1 MKKANAMTEKQVKE
15 FYNAC
20 PSGYGVEEVRWF
32 DMVSLQYVTVSMRYI
47 KLF

>member
-1 MKKANAMTEKQVKE
+1 MKKVNAMTEKQVKE

-20 PSGYGVEEVRWF
+20 PSGYGVEEVCLF
-32 DMVSLQYVTVSMRYI
+32 DTAFLQYVTVSMRYI

>member
-1 MKKANAMTEKQVKE
+1 MKKVNAMTEKQVEE

-20 PSGYGVEEVRWF
+20 PSGYEVEETRVF
-32 DMVSLQYVTVSMRYI
+32 NMVSLQYVIVSMRYI

>member
-1 MKKANAMTEKQVKE
+1 MQKINGMTKKQIEE

-20 PSGYGVEEVRWF
+20 PFGYDVEEVRWF
-32 DMVSLQYVTVSMRYI
+32 DMVSLQYITVFMRYI